1 MIEATEKDN
10 RERYV
15 DWLSQKVS
23 PAQLSELYMSYEV
36 IDEFCIKTKVLK
48 QSLLKTTD
56 IDIIKMAQKL
66 LSKINYSA
74 ISIKEKSVKFVLL
87 CDIILHT

>member
-1 MIEATEKDN
+1 MLPSFITD
-10 RERYV
+10 
-15 DWLSQKVS
+15 VS
-23 PAQLSELYMSYEV
+23 RVLY
-36 IDEFCIKTKVLK
+36 
-48 QSLLKTTD
+48 D
-56 IDIIKMAQKL
+56 IDRDELIIGCYTTERPWDEPSLWGQVGTTILVYDKVKEKL